1 MEARREKDQ
10 WKRADQ
16 LWGGKNNAFVV
27 GLALLVLALLPLF
40 LSDFLVVFAT
50 EMLIMALFA
59 LSFNLLF
66 GYTGLLSFGH
76 AAYFSIGAYTAG
88 LILSH
93 VTPSL
98 LLAFSIA
105 IAFSVLAAFA
115 IGFFCVR
122 LDEIYFAMLT
132 LAFGMMVHALL
143 WKWDSLTGGAD
154 GLVGIPRPEINLL
167 IATIDLSSI
176 PSYYYLTL
184 VVVGVSVLIL
194 WIISQSPFGLVLK
207 SIRENHERVEFVG
220 ISMRRYRL
228 GAFVISGLFCGVAGA
243 LFAPFERS
251 IAPDIAFWTK
261 SAEPVFMS
269 LLGGTK
275 VFFGPAVGASIFM
288 YLREIIS
295 GYTELW
301 MIYLGAI
308 LISFVIFL
316 PGGILGYISEKMEA
330 AKRDTTQE

>member
-1 MEARREKDQ
+1 MEKSRSII
-10 WKRADQ
+10 W
-16 LWGGKNNAFVV
+16 GKNRFYGVA
-27 GLALLVLALLPLF
+27 LALLALVLVPFF

-50 EMLIMALFA
+50 EMLIMVLFA

-76 AAYFSIGAYTAG
+76 AAYFSIGAYGTG
-88 LILSH
+88 LFLSR
-93 VTPSL
+93 VSPSL
-98 LLAFSIA
+98 LLAFLIGIVFSFIV
-105 IAFSVLAAFA
+105 AFL
-115 IGFFCVR
+115 IGYFCVR

-132 LAFGMMVHALL
+132 LAFGMMVHAIL

-154 GLVGIPRPEINLL
+154 GLVGIPRPKFSILL
-167 IATIDLSSI
+167 ATIEFSSI
-176 PSYYYLTL
+176 PGYYYLTL
-184 VVVGVSVLIL
+184 VVVGICVFIL
-194 WIISQSPFGLVLK
+194 WRVSRSPFGLVLK
-207 SIRENHERVEFVG
+207 SIRENHERVEFLG
-220 ISMRRYRL
+220 IAMRRYRL
-228 GAFVISGLFCGVAGA
+228 GAFVISGTFCGVAGA

-251 IAPDIAFWTK
+251 IAPDISFWTK

-275 VFFGPAVGASIFM
+275 VFFGPAVGASLFM

-308 LISFVIFL
+308 LIAFVIFL
-316 PGGILGYISEKMEA
+316 PGGILGFISDKLNA
-330 AKRDTTQE
+330 GRRGT